1 MHLRKLLELQNI
13 LFFYNFRIRSCPNL
27 PAVCNWSAFSAPGPN
42 PQVLNGALVGGPDRY
57 DNYVDDRADY
67 VANEVTL
74 DYNAGFQSSVAELC
88 YLYN

>member
-1 MHLRKLLELQNI
+1 MSHLNSSI
-13 LFFYNFRIRSCPNL
+13 FSNFRFRSCPNL
-27 PAVCNWSAFSAPGPN
+27 PATCDWGSFSAPGPN

-74 DYNAGFQSSVAELC
+74 DYNAGFQSALAELC